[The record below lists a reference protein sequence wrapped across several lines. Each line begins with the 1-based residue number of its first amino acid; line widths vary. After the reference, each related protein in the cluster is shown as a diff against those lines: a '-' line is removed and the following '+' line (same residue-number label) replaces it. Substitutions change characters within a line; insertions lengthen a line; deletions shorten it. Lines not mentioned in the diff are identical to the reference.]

1 MRKYRNIKYNNIPR
15 RVTKYS
21 EEWIEYRK
29 HRGSNSV
36 KVEHCDINADGFD
49 DSIVRDYRNP
59 ALNKLQTCGPTIPG
73 TGPSSLSAAL
83 GKTSFGP
90 SNLNAVE
97 LVPGTGPSNLDASP
111 ETSIVSTPGYVDYS
125 VISFNFTYTGDF
137 SAFTNYEYSLSTN
150 ADSEASFEANI
161 VQTVNSSTQLI
172 NKLYSNLTP
181 QTLYYVRV
189 KATGAGG
196 SVYSNFSSNTSLAGQ
211 ISDPCTDF
219 TATRVDDGDGTYT
232 LTVTTNLAEE
242 SVFIAEALNNTD
254 IRGLVRPL
262 ANDEFGNKFLA
273 VVEGTGFDENAITTG
288 GRGVFDAGFLKYRG
302 QEWSSSY
309 ANNVYA
315 ASTPAQFPFLVNSIK
330 YTSRQFNQTGKV
342 LYLCDSAG
350 LNPTPG
356 KYDVTDFDSTIEAC
370 TGLANKTM
378 DFWKD
383 QTANASHYD
392 WFMANDASETA
403 QTYLTYLN
411 QYDTIVY
418 VSSAT
423 TGSPYFSSHFI
434 EAIHTYMD
442 QGGGLIG
449 LNDHGVFQW
458 NSNAIVA
465 KFGFQFTGN
474 VDRNSNATGA
484 NGQFVYQVSNIL
496 SNTEYMPSGYHPL
509 FENVSP
515 NARMAAGATEGVI
528 TYYDTATGM
537 TTTVNPLPTALNS
550 SYSSG
555 VNKSVTIT
563 NHTDSANTDLGGGK
577 LIVRTASGCGE
588 ILPAIP

>member
-15 RVTKYS
+15 RITKYS

-36 KVEHCDINADGFD
+36 KVEHCDIDADGFD
-49 DSIVRDYRNP
+49 DSIVRDYRSP
-59 ALNKLQTCGPTIPG
+59 ALKKLQTCGPAYPID
-73 TGPSSLSAAL
+73 GPSSLNVGL
-83 GKTSFGP
+83 D
-90 SNLNAVE
+90 NL
-97 LVPGTGPSNLDASP
+97 
-111 ETSIVSTPGYVDYS
+111 IVSAPGYVDYS

-189 KATGAGG
+189 KATGAG
-196 SVYSNFSSNTSLAGQ
+196 SVVYSNFSSNTSLAGQ

-242 SVFIAEALNNTD
+242 SVFIAESLNNTD
-254 IRGLVRPL
+254 IRALVRPL

-302 QEWSSSY
+302 QEWSDSY
-309 ANNVYA
+309 ASDVYHQ
-315 ASTPAQFPFLVNSIK
+315 STPAQFPFLVNSIK
-330 YTSRQFNQTGKV
+330 YTSRQFNQTDKV
-342 LYLCDSAG
+342 LYICDSAG

-370 TGLANKTM
+370 TGLAGKTM

-392 WFMANDASETA
+392 WFMANDASETD
-403 QTYLTYLN
+403 QTYLDYLN

-418 VSSAT
+418 VSSST
-423 TGSPYFSSHFI
+423 TGAPYLSDHFI

-474 VDRNSNATGA
+474 VDRNSNARDA
-484 NGQFVYQVSNIL
+484 NGQAVYQVSTIL

-537 TTTVNPLPTALNS
+537 TTTVNPAPTALNS

-588 ILPAIP
+588 IFPAIP